1 MSTLETLLERNK
13 EWAAR
18 HKESDPVYFEKLA
31 ETQTPEYL
39 WIGCSDSR
47 LTPTSSLGLR
57 PGKMFVHRNIA
68 NLVGHT
74 DMNIL
79 AVLQFAVEVLQVNDV
94 IVCGHYGCG
103 GVRAALDDSRLGLI
117 DNWLRNIRDT
127 MIENQAVLANAPSD
141 DERFAMVCRMNVM
154 RQVRNVSETTVVKE
168 AWERGQKL
176 TVHGWI
182 YSIADGIYHDLEC
195 SISSNEELHALQ
207 ATQ

>member
-13 EWAAR
+13 EWAAD
-18 HKESDPVYFEKLA
+18 HKKSDPAYFEKLA

-57 PGKMFVHRNIA
+57 PGKMFVHRNVA

-74 DMNIL
+74 DMNVL
-79 AVLQFAVEVLQVNDV
+79 AVLQFAVEVLKVEHV

-117 DNWLRNIRDT
+117 DNWLRNVREVV
-127 MIENQAVLANAPSD
+127 IENQAALGRAATD
-141 DERFAMVCRMNVM
+141 EERFDLVCRMNVM
-154 RQVRNVSETTVVKE
+154 RQVRNVSETTVVKA
-168 AWERGQKL
+168 AWERGQNL

-182 YSIADGIYHDLEC
+182 YSIADGIYHDLKC

-207 ATQ
+207 AAQ